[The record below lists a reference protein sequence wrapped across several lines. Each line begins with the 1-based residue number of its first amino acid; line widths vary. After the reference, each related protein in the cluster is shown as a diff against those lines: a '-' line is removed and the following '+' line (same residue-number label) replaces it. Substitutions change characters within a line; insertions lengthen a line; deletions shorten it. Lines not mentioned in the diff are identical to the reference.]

1 MTSKSDAVERGLFG
15 HLESAG
21 PRNEAEVSVLFEQYK
36 LIVGTSEA
44 LISRRQQ
51 VNTFFLSVNSLILAG
66 IGLLVRENAPNNI
79 IGPAFVIL
87 GTGGMILCFAWSR
100 MIMSFRQLNRGKFDV
115 IHALER
121 RLPVR
126 IFAAEWD
133 ALGRGEDPS
142 KYKPFTKTEIWFPR
156 IMGGLELVVFVVGVG
171 LWVCSLQNTN

>member
-1 MTSKSDAVERGLFG
+1 
-15 HLESAG
+15 
-21 PRNEAEVSVLFEQYK
+21 
-36 LIVGTSEA
+36 
-44 LISRRQQ
+44 
-51 VNTFFLSVNSLILAG
+51 
-66 IGLLVRENAPNNI
+66 
-79 IGPAFVIL
+79 
-87 GTGGMILCFAWSR
+87 
-100 MIMSFRQLNRGKFDV
+100 MSFRQLNRGKFDV